1 MKATHAEQNE
11 HKNEKDHQL
20 RQSKPSWSVLWHQ
33 ITSYAI
39 TRLLNYPITQ
49 SPTYP
54 IRLSPYSIAQGF
66 GMYNCSN
73 RRTA

>member
-1 MKATHAEQNE
+1 MRATHAEQNE

-33 ITSYAI
+33 ITSYAT
-39 TRLLNYPITQ
+39 TRLLRLPNYPITHLPN
-49 SPTYP
+49 SPV
-54 IRLSPYSIAQGF
+54 YSMAHGF

-73 RRTA
+73 SRTA